1 MQCVQMVYHFLDEI
15 EQIVMQ
21 LLNRRH
27 YDQLIP
33 TMLYK
38 LNSFGQ
44 RLISFN
50 RRQLTLYNI
59 PMRTKYFFNN
69 PSLNDLS
76 YASFAVLNE
85 TQVHII
91 GGMDAEGGAVGTDGG
106 LAVPSY
112 HQMLIIEVPIY
123 QKQLKKLSL
132 NTEDNQLNLKITQ
145 GPQTIHPRQRHACVS
160 DGFRFLYLLGSQFAR
175 AAKEVERYDSL

>member
-1 MQCVQMVYHFLDEI
+1 
-15 EQIVMQ
+15 
-21 LLNRRH
+21 
-27 YDQLIP
+27 
-33 TMLYK
+33 MLYK

-85 TQVHII
+85 TQVYII
-91 GGMDAEGGAVGTDGG
+91 GGMDTEGGAVGTDGG

-112 HQMLIIEVPIY
+112 H
-123 QKQLKKLSL
+123 
-132 NTEDNQLNLKITQ
+132 
-145 GPQTIHPRQRHACVS
+145 
-160 DGFRFLYLLGSQFAR
+160 
-175 AAKEVERYDSL
+175 